1 MNEELLERVWKG
13 SERPIRKGEIVNQVY
28 ETDDYFIFKFHKRN
42 RTILTRPDMLKQ
54 AKEGIVSP
62 IIVNGEMIVID
73 GQNRLHHS
81 MKVGAPVKYI
91 IDENLSVDDIARMN
105 TNQEKWNLKNW
116 VESYANSGNEEY
128 ERLVDIA
135 NRYYSGLTV
144 VAAVS
149 MNVAST
155 SSMAKVIREGQFKIE
170 DYERTIEFFEYYTRL
185 KRKIGIQNYDAL
197 TLSLFQLFRV
207 KKFDGERLINKIIS
221 TNLDEELRLKNL
233 KQTGNIIR
241 MLDAYN
247 ESLKANSKKYIN
259 YYITSKNTVKITDS
273 LKDWA
278 KKKTA
283 DSDQ

>member
-81 MKVGAPVKYI
+81 MKVGAPDKYI
-91 IDENLSVDDIARMN
+91 IDENLSVADIARMN

-116 VESYANSGNEEY
+116 VESYGHVRSEEY
-128 ERLVDIA
+128 ERVVGSA
-135 NRYYSGLTV
+135 NRYYSGVTV

-149 MNVAST
+149 MKVATT
-155 SSMAKVIREGQFKIE
+155 SSMAKVMREGQFKLE
-170 DYERTIEFFEYYTRL
+170 DYERTIEFFAYYTRS
-185 KRKIGIQNYDAL
+185 KRKIGIQN
-197 TLSLFQLFRV
+197 
-207 KKFDGERLINKIIS
+207 
-221 TNLDEELRLKNL
+221 
-233 KQTGNIIR
+233 
-241 MLDAYN
+241 
-247 ESLKANSKKYIN
+247 
-259 YYITSKNTVKITDS
+259 
-273 LKDWA
+273 
-278 KKKTA
+278 
-283 DSDQ
+283 